1 MRMSDWSSDVCSS
14 DLFDMED
21 LRSQLRQMRNMGGI
35 GALASMIPGLAKAK
49 AAMANNGPD
58 DRLLLRMEAMV
69 GSMTPKERAKPDILN
84 AKRKIRIAKG
94 SGTTVQDVNR
104 LLKMHQEM
112 STAMKKLRKMGG
124 MKALMGLM
132 GKMPGGAGGL
142 AGMMGDRKS
151 TRLNSSH

>member
-58 DRLLLRMEAMV
+58 DRLLPRMEAMV

-84 AKRKIRIAKG
+84 AKRKIRIAPG

-104 LLKMHQEM
+104 LLKMHPEM
-112 STAMKKLRKMGG
+112 STAMKKLRKMEIGR
-124 MKALMGLM
+124 ASC
-132 GKMPGGAGGL
+132 
-142 AGMMGDRKS
+142 RE
-151 TRLNSSH
+151 RVCQ

>member
-84 AKRKIRIAKG
+84 AKQLGRASCREREC
-94 SGTTVQDVNR
+94 QDVQISVVAAYLKHKTNR
-104 LLKMHQEM
+104 K
-112 STAMKKLRKMGG
+112 
-124 MKALMGLM
+124 
-132 GKMPGGAGGL
+132 
-142 AGMMGDRKS
+142 
-151 TRLNSSH
+151 